1 MYCDKSS
8 ERQLAKSLFIL
19 VNMINGVVVLFLTD
33 IFGRKLGFYLG
44 FLTGTIG
51 ALMGAFSGSY
61 TLKLIGL
68 GLGNGCNVIYSSL
81 FTIAFSE
88 LLSSEAP
95 LRIYLVA
102 AMFVAFPLGSILFS
116 TVTFWTKNSDTLAL
130 MTLTVVGITSLFAC
144 FVMEESPM
152 FLLGKNKFDEFIAVV
167 KKIKKRNGQNI
178 APQALDAIRTAAEEW
193 SETKA
198 EEIRQNE
205 KLAKENGTPFIRIV
219 TTSRFLYQVITLS
232 LMGGL
237 FNIVFFGLTMNLD
250 SLGSSNITVNGI
262 IYSVIS
268 LVSCLIMMPF
278 SGNMK
283 RKLWTML
290 FQLGYLIDGTILGV
304 LSVLYKSSTSGMLRT
319 TQTFL
324 SAGVAG
330 GISNAAFVPYYYYIS
345 ELFPVEIRGTA
356 YSMVQFSANLLAM
369 ISPFLVKKSTDIGV
383 HFLVGCTALVVVS
396 LPMTMFLKETIP
408 GVGPVPTTRNTAPT
422 NIDTISKPIPVEAP
436 RGTVAGSALT
446 QGLTNTLLSQEQSKQ
461 KQQ

>member
-1 MYCDKSS
+1 MYCDNSGT
-8 ERQLAKSLFIL
+8 RQLAKSLFIL
-19 VNMINGVVVLFLTD
+19 VNMINGVIVLFLTD

-44 FLTGTIG
+44 FLTGTAG
-51 ALMGAFSGSY
+51 ALLGAFFPNY
-61 TLKLIGL
+61 TVKLIGL

-81 FTIAFSE
+81 FTITFSE
-88 LLSSEAP
+88 LLSSDAP

-116 TVTFWTKNSDTLAL
+116 AVTFWSKNSDYLAL
-130 MTLTVVGITSLFAC
+130 MTLGVVGVTSIFAC

-152 FLLGKNKFDEFIAVV
+152 FLLGKNRFDDFIEVV
-167 KKIKKRNGQNI
+167 KKIKRRNGQQI
-178 APQALDAIRTAAEEW
+178 PPQAVDAIRTAAEEW

-205 KLAKENGTPFIRIV
+205 KLAKENGHPLVRILTTP
-219 TTSRFLYQVITLS
+219 RFLYQVVTLS

-237 FNIVFFGLTMNLD
+237 FNIVFFGLSMNLD

-268 LVSCLIMMPF
+268 LVSCLIMIPF

-290 FQLGYLIDGTILGV
+290 FQLGYLIDGAVLCV
-304 LSVLYKSSTSGMLRT
+304 LSIIYKGSTSGLLKVS
-319 TQTFL
+319 QVVL

-345 ELFPVEIRGTA
+345 ELFPVEIRGTS

-369 ISPFLVKKSTDIGV
+369 ISPFLVKKSADIGV
-383 HFLVGCTALVVVS
+383 HFLVGCTALVVLS

-408 GVGPVPTTRNTAPT
+408 GVGPVPTARNTAPT
-422 NIDTISKPIPVEAP
+422 NVDNLSKPIVVDAP
-436 RGTVAGSALT
+436 RGTVAGSTLT
-446 QGLTNTLLSQEQSKQ
+446 QGLTNTLLSQEMNKD
-461 KQQ
+461 KAK